1 MLSPPIL
8 SAPALASRFLFLD
21 MVVIRPSKT
30 VCVHLVHVE
39 GHVLAVALLQLLV
52 LAHKENLRKPRQQRS
67 RNRECSRRAK
77 RNDVFWLVRLG
88 P

>member
-1 MLSPPIL
+1 
-8 SAPALASRFLFLD
+8 
-21 MVVIRPSKT
+21 MVLIRPSKT

-52 LAHKENLRKPRQQRS
+52 LAHEENLRKPRQQRS